1 MKSTGKKP
9 ATGTKVKA
17 AGKAAA
23 KTGAKSASKK
33 ATAVK
38 NSAAKKSVA
47 KKTPVKK
54 PLPKSAVQP
63 KAAPK
68 SASKARKPKQTV
80 PAANDARRHD
90 LLQLVEK
97 SLDADKAENI
107 VHVDLAEKSAIADF
121 MVIATGRNTRQLAAM
136 AQHVA
141 EKLSKAGV
149 KSISIEGLSQGDW
162 VLVDGGDIIVHL
174 FRPEIRTLYGLE
186 KMWGVNLPEPEA
198 LQAVG

>member
-1 MKSTGKKP
+1 MKSAGKSVSTTKGARAKP
-9 ATGTKVKA
+9 AGKTA
-17 AGKAAA
+17 AKSAPKKAAA
-23 KTGAKSASKK
+23 KKPAPKASATKI
-33 ATAVK
+33 
-38 NSAAKKSVA
+38 AAK
-47 KKTPVKK
+47 
-54 PLPKSAVQP
+54 PKS
-63 KAAPK
+63 APK
-68 SASKARKPKQTV
+68 SAARTKKPKQTV
-80 PAANDARRHD
+80 PAAHDARRLD
-90 LLQLVEK
+90 LLRMVEK

-107 VHVDLAEKSAIADF
+107 VHVDLADKSAIADF

-149 KSISIEGLSQGDW
+149 KSINIEGLSQGDW

>member
-1 MKSTGKKP
+1 MKSTGKAKS
-9 ATGTKVKA
+9 VKKTA
-17 AGKAAA
+17 PKAAA
-23 KTGAKSASKK
+23 KKTAAKKVAPKAAAKAKSVKKTTSPKNSAKSAAAPKKTASKSK
-33 ATAVK
+33 TPK
-38 NSAAKKSVA
+38 TSAAK
-47 KKTPVKK
+47 
-54 PLPKSAVQP
+54 Q
-63 KAAPK
+63 
-68 SASKARKPKQTV
+68 
-80 PAANDARRHD
+80 AANDSRLD
-90 LLQLVEK
+90 LLKLVEK

-141 EKLSKAGV
+141 EKLGKAGI
-149 KSISIEGLSQGDW
+149 KKISIEGLSQGDW

-186 KMWGVNLPEPEA
+186 KMWGINLPTPET